1 MAIQVTRSQYNRMDE
16 QISQLQQQLQQALA
30 ERDRAKSSDGDRSEN
45 SALDAAEREVAAIQL
60 QLDRAV
66 REFRTAQV
74 VENIDTSAVNILTQV
89 LLRDENGTEKW
100 YTIVDNGQ
108 GAPPSK
114 VSIES
119 KMGAALRGH
128 RIGQTVSY
136 QDNRF
141 RSRQLTI
148 LDIREDQ

>member
-1 MAIQVTRSQYNRMDE
+1 MSIQVTRSQYNRMDE
-16 QISQLQQQLQQALA
+16 QISQYQQQLQQALA
-30 ERDRAKSSDGDRSEN
+30 ERDKAKSADGDRSEN

-74 VENIDTSAVNILTQV
+74 VENVDTSAVNILTQV
-89 LLRDENGTEKW
+89 RLRDENGAEKW

-108 GAPPSK
+108 GEPPSK
-114 VSIES
+114 VSVGS
-119 KMGAALRGH
+119 KMGAALLGH
-128 RIGQTVSY
+128 RVGQTVTY

-141 RSRQLTI
+141 RSRRLTI